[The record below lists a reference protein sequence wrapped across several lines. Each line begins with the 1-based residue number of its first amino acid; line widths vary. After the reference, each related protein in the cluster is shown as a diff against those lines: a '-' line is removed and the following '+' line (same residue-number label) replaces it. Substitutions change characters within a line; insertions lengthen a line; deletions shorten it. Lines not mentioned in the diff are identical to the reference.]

1 VLLCEPKPQNPVEA
15 AAAELSARHVVA
27 ETSSPNRCSRQQVKQ
42 QRRPPMGRRFHSGYC
57 GAIRSLL
64 HIDYGKLLHCRR
76 DFDPAWE
83 VFGMRVPLSAYALSA
98 AMVFAA
104 AAGCA
109 HRFEL
114 NMTEDLNRF
123 VGKDIHV
130 AIAELG
136 YPAKEDTIAGDHI
149 FRWGINVGATSIGT
163 SNGILGMSKTK
174 ATGCLVDLVV
184 DNTNI
189 VTRASWSGTKSACED
204 LEDRLWSAAHR

>member
-1 VLLCEPKPQNPVEA
+1 MRA
-15 AAAELSARHVVA
+15 HVMTTV
-27 ETSSPNRCSRQQVKQ
+27 
-42 QRRPPMGRRFHSGYC
+42 
-57 GAIRSLL
+57 
-64 HIDYGKLLHCRR
+64 
-76 DFDPAWE
+76 
-83 VFGMRVPLSAYALSA
+83 
-98 AMVFAA
+98 MVFAT

-109 HRFEL
+109 HRFER
-114 NMTEDLNRF
+114 NMTETLNQF

-149 FRWGINVGATSIGT
+149 FRWGINVGAASIGT

-174 ATGCLVDLVV
+174 ATGCMIDLVV

-189 VTRASWSGTKSACED
+189 VTRTSWTGTKSACED

>member
-1 VLLCEPKPQNPVEA
+1 MRV
-15 AAAELSARHVVA
+15 HVV
-27 ETSSPNRCSRQQVKQ
+27 TTV
-42 QRRPPMGRRFHSGYC
+42 
-57 GAIRSLL
+57 
-64 HIDYGKLLHCRR
+64 
-76 DFDPAWE
+76 
-83 VFGMRVPLSAYALSA
+83 
-98 AMVFAA
+98 MVLAS

-109 HRFEL
+109 ARFER
-114 NMTEDLNRF
+114 NMTETLNQF

-149 FRWGINVGATSIGT
+149 FRWGINVGAASIGT

-174 ATGCLVDLVV
+174 ATGCMIDLVV

-189 VTRASWSGTKSACED
+189 VTRTSWTGTKSACED